1 MPCAASGRA
10 IAERLRA
17 ERQRP
22 QGHTYTSHR
31 YICRETG
38 ESGISDIVNGLPPY
52 TKRPAS
58 SPTALDGIR
67 ILDFSRLIAGPY
79 GTMLLGDLG
88 ADVIKIEDP
97 STGDDARNLQPP
109 VLGGEGA
116 LYVWANRNKRSITLN
131 LRLPEG
137 QRIARELAK
146 QCDVVVENYSA
157 GVMKRF
163 GLSYETL
170 SQDNPELIYVAIS
183 AFGRQGKFAGR
194 PGYDPVAQ
202 AESGL
207 MSITGFPDAEPVRV
221 GAPVVDI
228 SSGMMTCN
236 TVLAA
241 LMARDRHGIGQYAEV
256 SLFDDAI
263 GLTGYAATSYL
274 MSGEEPT
281 RTGNASRATHPNG
294 VYEAQD
300 GQIFLSCANERN
312 FVRLAEEVVDQPEL
326 ISDSR
331 FSEMRARRENADA
344 LNSLLNGTFR
354 GRPRAYW
361 VEKGRGV
368 WRADRTR
375 PERQ

>member
-1 MPCAASGRA
+1 M
-10 IAERLRA
+10 
-17 ERQRP
+17 
-22 QGHTYTSHR
+22 
-31 YICRETG
+31 
-38 ESGISDIVNGLPPY
+38 SDIVNGLPPY
-52 TKRPAS
+52 TKRSAS

-109 VLGGEGA
+109 ALGGEGA

-344 LNSLLNGTFR
+344 LN
-354 GRPRAYW
+354 
-361 VEKGRGV
+361 
-368 WRADRTR
+368 
-375 PERQ
+375 